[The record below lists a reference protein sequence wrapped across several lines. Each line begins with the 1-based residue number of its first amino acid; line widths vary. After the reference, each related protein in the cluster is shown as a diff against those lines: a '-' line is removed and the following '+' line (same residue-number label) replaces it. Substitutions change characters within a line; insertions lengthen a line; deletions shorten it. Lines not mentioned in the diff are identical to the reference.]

1 MNARDQTAKPREVT
15 ERDLRRP
22 EFRDADLADLEW
34 REDGSLA
41 RRDRWERGIRE
52 IAGVVGLDPRKN
64 FEVSDVVAAVRQLVV
79 TQRPKAKG

>member
-1 MNARDQTAKPREVT
+1 MTAERREVT

-22 EFRDADLADLEW
+22 EFRDADPADLEW

-52 IAGVVGLDPRKN
+52 IASIVGLDPRKD
-64 FEVSDVVAAVRQLVV
+64 FEIDDVVAAVRLALV
-79 TQRPKAKG
+79 QRPKAKG

>member
-1 MNARDQTAKPREVT
+1 MTAERREVT

-22 EFRDADLADLEW
+22 EFRDADPSDLEW

-52 IAGVVGLDPRKN
+52 IASIVGLDPRKDL
-64 FEVSDVVAAVRQLVV
+64 EIADVVAAVRLAV